1 MEKQTL
7 HFNETLIDGITYAV
21 MNFFQLVGCL
31 ILYLL
36 TIWMDSLCEYRN
48 DYCHV
53 VSSGKNGQGRSH
65 ISHSYF

>member
-21 MNFFQLVGCL
+21 MNFFSVGRL
-31 ILYLL
+31 FDPISSDD
-36 TIWMDSLCEYRN
+36 MDSLCEYRN

>member
-36 TIWMDSLCEYRN
+36 TI
-48 DYCHV
+48 
-53 VSSGKNGQGRSH
+53 
-65 ISHSYF
+65 